1 MRPATSATPSMDAE
15 HNIRLTR
22 AAVTSFGGAT
32 HQGVQRLSIP
42 ILPGRAV
49 PTHSSP
55 YEPEGGASK
64 TVPEQSGEAVSSP
77 SVPRVFVE
85 KINETVADSL

>member
-1 MRPATSATPSMDAE
+1 MDAE
-15 HNIRLTR
+15 HSRRLTR
-22 AAVTSFGGAT
+22 AAVTSFGGGAT